1 MDGGWTSYQALATE
15 VVPEKKGTFMSLM
28 YTVNAIT
35 ITFYSLAGPL
45 LYKLGGFPLLVI
57 IACVFLA
64 IALYIITNLK
74 I

>member
-1 MDGGWTSYQALATE
+1 
-15 VVPEKKGTFMSLM
+15 MSLM

-74 I
+74 IKE